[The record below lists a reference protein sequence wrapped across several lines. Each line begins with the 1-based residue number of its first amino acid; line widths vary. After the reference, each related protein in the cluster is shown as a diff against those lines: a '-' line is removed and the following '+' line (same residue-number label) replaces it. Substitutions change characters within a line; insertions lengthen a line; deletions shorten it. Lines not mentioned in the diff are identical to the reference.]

1 MGVDPLPIVK
11 ECRDIL
17 KSLPKAELLWASTR
31 EVYNIWQA
39 ADAGC
44 DIITAPLSM
53 VAKLR
58 NAGKDL
64 TELSRDAVNAFMKDI
79 AQAGVAFGV

>member
-1 MGVDPLPIVK
+1 VGVDPLPIVK

-39 ADAGC
+39 AAAGC
-44 DIITAPLSM
+44 DIVTVPLS
-53 VAKLR
+53 VATKLYS
-58 NAGKDL
+58 AGRDL

-79 AQAGVAFGV
+79 AQAGVAFGS